1 MRAFTRR
8 VRPMAGIIV
17 AMPTLHA
24 AEALLPSGW
33 ARDVLLEWDDDGP
46 LSRVTAGAPAAKHE
60 RATGLVLPGMPNVHS
75 HSFQRAMAGPPA
87 LPGHPTPP
95 FLTWREG
102 G

>member
-33 ARDVLLEWDDDGP
+33 ARDVLLEWDDDGT
-46 LSRVTAGAPAAKHE
+46 LARVTAGAPAGKHE

-75 HSFQRAMAGPPA
+75 HSFQRAMAGLA
-87 LPGHPTPP
+87 ELRGHPTDD
-95 FLTWREG
+95 FWTW
-102 G
+102 